1 MIEGLHRTGVE
12 FRSLVEGSA
21 TATATDT
28 DKLQL
33 SIVLAFSEWLRN
45 SIRERSVASQAMART
60 EGRFPDRAATGVPP
74 GGPKLDFVHLSR
86 VGKRIHE
93 AVV

>member
-12 FRSLVEGSA
+12 FRSLVEGS
-21 TATATDT
+21 ATATDT

-74 GGPKLDFVHLSR
+74 GGPKCTVMRTFRWEVPL
-86 VGKRIHE
+86 
-93 AVV
+93 